1 MKAIRQILSDR
12 VLTTALAVVLA
23 YLLAFQGFTGN
34 LARASTVIAA
44 QDPLHMLC
52 GPSGVVSPDP
62 PGTDAPLKR
71 GADCPCASLCRLASS
86 VVPILDAPTVVLSP
100 SLAMTPKSIFFPVF
114 ATPAPARRDLLPDAR
129 GPPAIS

>member
-12 VLTTALAVVLA
+12 VLATALAVVLA

-34 LARASTVIAA
+34 LARASTAIVA

-52 GPSGVVSPDP
+52 GPSGLVGPDP
-62 PGTDAPLKR
+62 AGTDAPLKR

-86 VVPILDAPTVVLSP
+86 VAPILDAPTVVLSP
-100 SLAMTPKSIFFPVF
+100 SLALVSENIVFPAF
-114 ATPAPARRDLLPDAR
+114 AAPAPARRDLLPDAR

>member
-12 VLTTALAVVLA
+12 VLATALAVVLA

-34 LARASTVIAA
+34 LARASTAIAA

-52 GPSGVVSPDP
+52 GPSGVTSPDP
-62 PGTDAPLKR
+62 AGTDTPLKR

-86 VVPILDAPTVVLSP
+86 VAPILDAPAVALSS
-100 SLAMTPKSIFFPVF
+100 SLAVASENIVFP
-114 ATPAPARRDLLPDAR
+114 ASTTPAPARRDLLPDAR